1 MALVCIAREEGID
14 AQRIGSAIAQEIGF
28 DFFDKAKLEQ
38 LMIDLGLKPGALKK
52 YDEVKPGFWA
62 SLSEERDDYLHYL
75 EYALYKTASLQ
86 DSVILGRGAHVIF
99 SNCPGV
105 ITLKLVAPLHWRLNQ
120 VKIQFQGDEK
130 KALQYIKQTD
140 ENRKGFTRYFFNID
154 WSDAASYSV
163 TINVATVS
171 EQALLSI
178 IKTMTEEIKTKEAD
192 KAFSLYISNHYK
204 AVQIVDTVIY
214 KHGIPIN
221 FFEAE
226 VQGDK
231 AILHGVSSVEP
242 TIERALELAKT
253 VPGINSV
260 ENAIQLIQDYTIMP

>member
-1 MALVCIAREEGID
+1 MALLCIAREEGID
-14 AQRIGSAIAQEIGF
+14 AERIGSAIAQEIGF
-28 DFFDKAKLEQ
+28 EFYDKTKLEQ
-38 LMIDLGLKPGALKK
+38 IMIELGLKPDALKK

-86 DSVILGRGAHVIF
+86 DSVILGRGANVIF
-99 SNCPGV
+99 TSCPGV

-120 VKIQFQGDEK
+120 VKNKFQGDEK
-130 KALQYIKQTD
+130 KALQYIKQID

-154 WSDAASYSV
+154 WANASSYSI

-171 EQALLSI
+171 EKTVLAI
-178 IKTMTEEIKTKEAD
+178 IKTMTADIKNTEKSKE
-192 KAFSLYISNHYK
+192 FSAYVNDHYK
-204 AVQIVDTVIY
+204 AHQIVDTVIY

-253 VPGINSV
+253 IPGISSV
-260 ENAIQLIQDYTIMP
+260 ENAIQLIQDFTIMP

>member
-1 MALVCIAREEGID
+1 MALICIAREEGID
-14 AQRIGSAIAQEIGF
+14 AEQIGSLIAHEIGF
-28 DFFDKAKLEQ
+28 EFFDKTKLEQ
-38 LMIDLGLKPGALKK
+38 IMIELGLKPDALKK

-86 DSVILGRGAHVIF
+86 DSVILGRGANVIF
-99 SNCPGV
+99 ASCPGV
-105 ITLKLVAPLHWRLNQ
+105 ITLKLVAPLHWRLSQ
-120 VKIQFQGDEK
+120 VKNKFQGDEK

-163 TINVATVS
+163 TINVAALS
-171 EQALLSI
+171 EKTLLSI
-178 IKTMTEEIKTKEAD
+178 INTMAQDIKTEEKNKE
-192 KAFSLYISNHYK
+192 FSLYISNHYK

-260 ENAIQLIQDYTIMP
+260 ENSIQLIQDYTIMP